1 MNPKQWKSDR
11 LWARRIADGDHR
23 ACAELVNLHYR
34 DIYSMLIRL
43 TRNAGQ
49 AEDLTQETF
58 LLCWQKAA
66 TFQGRSSL
74 KTWLRRIAYNRF
86 LDALRRNRLPPAQ
99 LLPVDLTDPGSG
111 PGQQAQLGDDLK
123 QVLTAIQGLGQQLRD
138 VLVLHYQQEMS
149 LQEVADLLDCP
160 IGTVKWRVHKA
171 LRKLREILDRGEN
184 HD

>member
-1 MNPKQWKSDR
+1 M
-11 LWARRIADGDHR
+11 
-23 ACAELVNLHYR
+23 VNLHYR

-58 LLCWQKAA
+58 LLCWQRAA

-86 LDALRRNRLPPAQ
+86 LDALRRDRLPPAQ

-111 PGQQAQLGDDLK
+111 PGQQAQFGDDLSH
-123 QVLTAIQGLGQQLRD
+123 VLEAMQGLPAELRD
-138 VLVLHYQQEMS
+138 VLILHYQQEMS
-149 LQEVADLLDCP
+149 LQEVADVLDCP
-160 IGTVKWRVHKA
+160 LGTAKWRVHKA
-171 LRKLREILDRGEN
+171 LRKLREILNRGVS